1 MLEKEILWK
10 LRNKLGGDN
19 IEQIIRQESII
30 FLTGILLKTEF
41 GKLGILYNDVGK
53 NAIGELQWLS
63 FLICMSTFVISIW

>member
-19 IEQIIRQESII
+19 IEQIIRQEPII
-30 FLTGILLKTEF
+30 FLTGILWKTEF

-53 NAIGELQWLS
+53 NAIGKL
-63 FLICMSTFVISIW
+63 